1 MAKKSPTR
9 QEKRE
14 KTSRAASRRPA
25 SRRPAA
31 APASRRPAAAAVISL
46 ETAAVRIQQG
56 GDLAELRGLNDKA
69 QAFIYAYASMHFQ
82 RGDYETARRG
92 FRFLCAHK
100 HREPDMWLALA
111 RSVMAGR
118 DYREALRAYA
128 MALHL
133 RPSGGVCLE
142 AARCCLALA
151 AAAEAEAFLRAA
163 ESFIGEEETPLFHE
177 IASLKREIQE
187 GAAGAADAA
196 S

>member
-9 QEKRE
+9 QERRE
-14 KTSRAASRRPA
+14 KTSLPA
-25 SRRPAA
+25 SRRPAP
-31 APASRRPAAAAVISL
+31 APAVISL

-56 GDLAELRGLNDKA
+56 GDLAEIRGLNDKA

-118 DYREALRAYA
+118 DYREALRAYL

-133 RPSGGVCLE
+133 RPAGGVCLE

-187 GAAGAADAA
+187 GAAGVADAA